1 MIALNDWITKSKKGE
16 CDLDITLE
24 KIDIIRDRTGVTY
37 KEARDALTAANG
49 NVVDALIDIEESGSK
64 KWTETVSVKGNEV
77 VDKLKAILKSGN
89 VNRIRIKKDNNLI
102 FDIPITAGAISAVV
116 LPQLTALGTAVA
128 LMSKC
133 TIEVERQN
141 KDIINVNNVINNAV
155 ENVANKVKDIAEDVK
170 NMGGSEHQNSQQN
183 EAQKYTQDAVSNIS
197 TDMSNCINKNEE
209 CCPKI

>member
-1 MIALNDWITKSKKGE
+1 MRSKKGE
-16 CDLDITLE
+16 CVLDITLE

-37 KEARDALTAANG
+37 KEARDALSAANG
-49 NVVDALIDIEESGSK
+49 NVVDALINIEEAGSK
-64 KWTETVSVKGNEV
+64 NWTETVSVKGSEV
-77 VDKLKAILKSGN
+77 MDRLKTILKSGN

-102 FDIPITAGAISAVV
+102 LDIPVTAGAISAVV

-141 KDIINVNNVINNAV
+141 KDVINVNNVINNAV
-155 ENVANKVKDIAEDVK
+155 GDLANKVKDIAEDVK
-170 NMGGSEHQNSQQN
+170 NMGSGDQQGN
-183 EAQKYTQDAVSNIS
+183 AQKYAQNSVSNIS
-197 TDMSNCINKNEE
+197 TNMSNSIDENEE

>member
-1 MIALNDWITKSKKGE
+1 MRSKKGE
-16 CDLDITLE
+16 CVLDITLE

-37 KEARDALTAANG
+37 KEARDALSAANG
-49 NVVDALIDIEESGSK
+49 NVVDALINIEEAGSK
-64 KWTETVSVKGNEV
+64 NWTETVSVKGSEV
-77 VDKLKAILKSGN
+77 MDRLKTILKSGN

-102 FDIPITAGAISAVV
+102 LDIPVTAGAISAVV

-141 KDIINVNNVINNAV
+141 KDVINVNNVINNAV
-155 ENVANKVKDIAEDVK
+155 GDLANKVKDIAEDVK
-170 NMGGSEHQNSQQN
+170 NMGSGDQQGN
-183 EAQKYTQDAVSNIS
+183 AQKYAQNSVSNIS
-197 TDMSNCINKNEE
+197 TNMSNGIDKNEE